1 MDLLGMGGWAQ
12 FRCDIFRGT
21 RCRSFSLDTCVYVL
35 LCVGCAGVVLCVCAC
50 VRVSLS
56 GWAGPVFIRRDSHQP
71 GYRLYGNRN
80 ARARGGGANGPRGA
94 ARARAP
100 LAALLAPLR
109 RCALV
114 CGESECGLN
123 VCGVWCRDGVCVCAI
138 MRVAPSRWCGARA
151 PSILYIYALYR
162 ITGRIRYIRLY
173 FII

>member
-80 ARARGGGANGPRGA
+80 ARARGGGANGRAAPR
-94 ARARAP
+94 ARARAA
-100 LAALLAPLR
+100 LAALAAAPLR
-109 RCALV
+109 A
-114 CGESECGLN
+114 
-123 VCGVWCRDGVCVCAI
+123 GVW
-138 MRVAPSRWCGARA
+138 
-151 PSILYIYALYR
+151 
-162 ITGRIRYIRLY
+162 
-173 FII
+173 